1 MARERGHEV
10 QIVGNFF
17 LEEKKKNF
25 LSRFF
30 SFSSH
35 THPVPLERVEL
46 LVSYSRVNIK

>member
-10 QIVGNFF
+10 QIVENFF
-17 LEEKKKNF
+17 F
-25 LSRFF
+25 LQEIHFF